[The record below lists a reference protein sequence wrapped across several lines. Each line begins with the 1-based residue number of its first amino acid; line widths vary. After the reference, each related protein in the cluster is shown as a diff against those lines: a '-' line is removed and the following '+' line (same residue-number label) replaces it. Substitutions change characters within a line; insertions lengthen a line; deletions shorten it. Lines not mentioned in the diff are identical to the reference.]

1 MKEIFRTV
9 VGSRLYNLHSETSDT
24 DVKCLA
30 LPDAGDLLGL
40 SDTARA
46 HWDGGPDD
54 PPDTVIYSV
63 AKFFTLLAKGN
74 PTLVELLFVP
84 DDAILLDRMEAR
96 EIRNFCRKTFIT
108 KTLIPSYMG
117 YVRDQFKR
125 VVERKA
131 QNNRTT
137 ALEKFGFDTKS
148 ASHVYRLAV
157 QATELMSS
165 GKCSPRMTGGDREI
179 ALAIK
184 RGDYN
189 YDRTVDTLKLAIR
202 GMEVAESVC
211 KLPEKP
217 DMASADEYIKTL
229 HWHVVNAEYGS
240 CLTSA

>member
-1 MKEIFRTV
+1 MKEIFRTI

-24 DVKCLA
+24 DVKGFC
-30 LPDAGDLLGL
+30 LPDASDLLGL

-46 HWDGGPDD
+46 HWEQPN
-54 PPDTVIYSV
+54 DTVIYSV

-84 DDAILLDRMEAR
+84 TDAILLDTAAAR

-108 KTLIPSYMG
+108 KALVPSYMG
-117 YVRDQFKR
+117 YVRDQYKR
-125 VVERKA
+125 VAERKA
-131 QNNRTT
+131 QNNRAT

-148 ASHVYRLAV
+148 GSHVYRLAV
-157 QATELMSS
+157 QATELMTT
-165 GKCSPRMTGGDREI
+165 GKCSPKMIGDDREI

-189 YDRTVDTLKLAIR
+189 YDRTIDTLKLAIK
-202 GMEVAESVC
+202 GMEVAESNC

-217 DMASADEYIKTL
+217 DMESANDYIKLL
-229 HWHVVNAEYGS
+229 HRRVVLDDYGS
-240 CLTSA
+240 RLTSPVE